1 MTSLPRRIENS
12 SAQPYAGPALTG
24 EPSTMKT
31 RRDTSLVA
39 ESSTEA
45 RPKRILE
52 PATTPRSAPFR
63 LSGSERPLPQSRRG
77 IPGQVQCQPFPGQVP
92 RIYELRIL

>member
-12 SAQPYAGPALTG
+12 SAQLYAGPALTG

-31 RRDTSLVA
+31 RRDISLVA

-52 PATTPRSAPFR
+52 PATTPGAP
-63 LSGSERPLPQSRRG
+63 LSGSRARSDLFPKAGGEYPARSGASRSRG
-77 IPGQVQCQPFPGQVP
+77 
-92 RIYELRIL
+92 RSREYYELRIL